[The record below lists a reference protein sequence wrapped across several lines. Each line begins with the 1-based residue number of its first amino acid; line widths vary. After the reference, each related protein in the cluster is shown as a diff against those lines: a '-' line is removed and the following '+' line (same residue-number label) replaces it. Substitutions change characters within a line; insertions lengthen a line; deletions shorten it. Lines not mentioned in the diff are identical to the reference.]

1 MTQTFIYWD
10 IFYEDLNSA
19 YETFSNLFDDINK
32 FKTASKYV
40 NIKKT
45 KQDKQID
52 KIVGFV
58 YANVIKFKQN
68 DLVKHNAL
76 S

>member
-1 MTQTFIYWD
+1 MTQIFIYWD
-10 IFYEDLNSA
+10 IFYEDLHSA
-19 YETFSNLFDDINK
+19 YETFSNLFNDIDK

-58 YANVIKFKQN
+58 YANAIKFKQN
-68 DLVKHNAL
+68 DLVKHNVL

>member
-1 MTQTFIYWD
+1 M
-10 IFYEDLNSA
+10 
-19 YETFSNLFDDINK
+19 
-32 FKTASKYV
+32 TASKYV

-58 YANVIKFKQN
+58 YANAIKFKQN
-68 DLVKHNAL
+68 DLVKHNVL